1 MSNLDQTAAKATEF
15 SLGSLGTINQVIKA
29 LGKTIRA
36 MSDDTISS
44 EKGARICN
52 GLGILRQCLETQKL
66 EELGDRLNKL
76 EGFDPVATR
85 AIKRQ
90 MVTLAPL
97 PPLIEAIGHEPG
109 DDHKAH

>member
-1 MSNLDQTAAKATEF
+1 MSDSEQPAATPKEFNL
-15 SLGSLGTINQVIKA
+15 GPLGTINQVIKA

-36 MSDDTISS
+36 MADDTISS

-76 EGFDPVATR
+76 EGIDPVASR
-85 AIKRQ
+85 AISQ
-90 MVTLAPL
+90 MVTVSPL
-97 PPLIEAIGHEPG
+97 PPLIEAKDELNGS
-109 DDHKAH
+109 HKAN

>member
-1 MSNLDQTAAKATEF
+1 MSNSEQPAAKPKEF
-15 SLGSLGTINQVIKA
+15 NLGPLGTLNQVIKA

-36 MSDDTISS
+36 MADDTITS

-52 GLGILRQCLETQKL
+52 GLGILRQCLETKKL

-76 EGFDPVATR
+76 EGLDPVASR
-85 AIKRQ
+85 AIERQ
-90 MVTLAPL
+90 MVTVSPL
-97 PPLIEAIGHEPG
+97 PPLIEANGHEPG